1 MRGGA
6 RKNAGRKAYPE
17 EIRRR
22 KVTLALLP
30 ETIELLKKSELS
42 MAKTVEQAVSEFMKN
57 NACIK

>member
-6 RKNAGRKAYPE
+6 RKNAGRKAYAE
-17 EIRRR
+17 EIRRK

-42 MAKTVEQAVSEFMKN
+42 MAKTVEKSVSEFMKN
-57 NACIK
+57 NTCIK

>member
-1 MRGGA
+1 MRGGP
-6 RKNAGRKAYPE
+6 RKNAGRKPYPE
-17 EIRRR
+17 GVKRK

-42 MAKTVEQAVSEFMKN
+42 MAKTVEKSVSEYMKN

>member
-1 MRGGA
+1 MRGGP

-57 NACIK
+57 NTCIK